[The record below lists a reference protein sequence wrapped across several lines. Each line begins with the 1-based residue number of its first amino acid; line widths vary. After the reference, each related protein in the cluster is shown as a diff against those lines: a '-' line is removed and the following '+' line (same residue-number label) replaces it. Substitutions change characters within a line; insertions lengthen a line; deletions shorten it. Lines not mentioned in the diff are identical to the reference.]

1 MATQD
6 PVDQIKNKL
15 DIKDVIA
22 NYIKLEKSGVNLKAR
37 CPFHQERTP
46 SFFVSPSRQIWRCFG
61 CGEGGD
67 IFTFIEKIE
76 GVDFVDALQR
86 LGQKA
91 GVDVKKQDPKIRNQ
105 KNKSLEICDLVS
117 KYFHRQLESK
127 NGELVVEYFAS
138 RGINKQSIEDF
149 RLGYA
154 PVKSDNLITFLRKKN
169 YEHLDME
176 RAGVAFKSDI
186 SGDWL
191 TRFRSRIIFPIS
203 SVAGDVVGFGARS
216 LTEEL
221 ALKMNRKVKFDT
233 AKYINSPQTNIYD
246 KSNIL
251 YGLNEAKIAIRQQDV
266 CIVVEGYTDVILA
279 HQEGF
284 KNVVAASGTSLTAG
298 QLDLISRFTKNLIT
312 SFDMDIAGDSATKR
326 GIDLAQNMGF
336 DVKVLILEEGKDPA
350 DVIFEDKNKWEEA
363 LKNTKSIMQFY
374 FDGAFDRFDSSSA
387 EGKREIGKILS
398 PLIANIPS
406 RIEQAHWV
414 SDLSTRLKV
423 GQEDVWEEVKV
434 SNRKSQATGYEEAS
448 KDNVIKKQQ
457 ISKKELLA
465 QYMLLAVLKNGK
477 LLKEVKNLDETIKP
491 FKLLKVAKGMDKFD
505 LDKFIKKI
513 DKDDRILVDQLLL
526 EADIKG
532 GDWTKGHF
540 RAILTSYRKAIV
552 EEELKELE
560 AQVKQKERD
569 GNEEEVKKLLD
580 KFHKKTIELYNA

>member
-491 FKLLKVAKGMDKFD
+491 FKLLKVAKGMEKFD

-526 EADIKG
+526 EADVKG

>member
-491 FKLLKVAKGMDKFD
+491 FKLLKVAKGMEKFD

>member
-491 FKLLKVAKGMDKFD
+491 FKLLKVAKGMEKFD

-580 KFHKKTIELYNA
+580 KFYKKTIELYNA

>member
-434 SNRKSQATGYEEAS
+434 SNRKSQATVYEEAS

-491 FKLLKVAKGMDKFD
+491 FKLLKVAKGMEKFD